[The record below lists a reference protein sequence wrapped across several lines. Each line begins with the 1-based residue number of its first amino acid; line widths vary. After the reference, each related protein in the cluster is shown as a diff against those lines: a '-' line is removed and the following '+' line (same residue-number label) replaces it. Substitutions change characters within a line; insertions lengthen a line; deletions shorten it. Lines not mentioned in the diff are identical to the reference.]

1 MTDLINKI
9 VKEIVETEEEFILTT
24 IKPWCEETIQ
34 RTIPKCD
41 LKRALTL
48 YFNIDTEIK
57 TLEKQKAISELQPPT
72 DNWETYANRLYD
84 LAYLSGYN
92 DGLIAKGN
100 LWGNTNE

>member
-1 MTDLINKI
+1 MTKSKILEYFNDINEAYNNCNMHDTLKRMLDKLEPEINKS
-9 VKEIVETEEEFILTT
+9 
-24 IKPWCEETIQ
+24 
-34 RTIPKCD
+34 
-41 LKRALTL
+41 
-48 YFNIDTEIK
+48 
-57 TLEKQKAISELQPPT
+57 LEKQKAISELQPPT